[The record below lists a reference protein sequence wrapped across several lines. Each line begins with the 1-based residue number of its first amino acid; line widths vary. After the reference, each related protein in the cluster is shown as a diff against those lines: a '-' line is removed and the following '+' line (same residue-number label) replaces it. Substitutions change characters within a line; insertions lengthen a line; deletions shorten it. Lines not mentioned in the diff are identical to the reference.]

1 MPQPRHPSTS
11 RKGIVMAKTLSFLD
25 KSFWITESDE
35 NPKHVAC
42 LQLLAIP
49 KGAKSTEYVP
59 QLFQE
64 IKSFARATSPFNC
77 AVKTVLGYPV
87 GFAPVKKLNMDY
99 HVQIHRVADVT
110 NREAL
115 DAFVARLHA
124 SRLDPDKPLWQY
136 HFIFD
141 DNSETFAIYA
151 RVHHMYGDGATL
163 VRWFQAGYV
172 SNSHETKFTPVWAVK
187 RLRHK
192 RREPVSFYKRLV
204 GVGYALKTALDLLI
218 IFIRIFH

>member
-1 MPQPRHPSTS
+1 
-11 RKGIVMAKTLSFLD
+11 MAKTLSFLD

-64 IKSFARATSPFNC
+64 IRSFARATSPFNC

-124 SRLDPDKPLWQY
+124 SRLDPDKPL
-136 HFIFD
+136 
-141 DNSETFAIYA
+141 
-151 RVHHMYGDGATL
+151 
-163 VRWFQAGYV
+163 
-172 SNSHETKFTPVWAVK
+172 
-187 RLRHK
+187 
-192 RREPVSFYKRLV
+192 
-204 GVGYALKTALDLLI
+204 
-218 IFIRIFH
+218 

>member
-64 IKSFARATSPFNC
+64 IRSFARATSPFNC

-99 HVQIHRVADVT
+99 HVQIHHCHFDSLK
-110 NREAL
+110 RE
-115 DAFVARLHA
+115 
-124 SRLDPDKPLWQY
+124 
-136 HFIFD
+136 
-141 DNSETFAIYA
+141 
-151 RVHHMYGDGATL
+151 
-163 VRWFQAGYV
+163 
-172 SNSHETKFTPVWAVK
+172 
-187 RLRHK
+187 
-192 RREPVSFYKRLV
+192 
-204 GVGYALKTALDLLI
+204 
-218 IFIRIFH
+218 